1 MLPDPQV
8 PPSPMAPQDPA
19 LDPLFAL
26 TWAAAAT
33 TTIRLATGIVI
44 LPQRNPVVLAKQI
57 ASVDVLSGGRFT
69 FGVGVGYLEPE
80 FRAIGAN
87 YEERGAVT
95 DEYLDAMTSLW
106 YDEHPEYHGRF
117 VDFAGIDAH
126 PRPVQRPIPIVVGGH
141 TRFGVPP
148 HGHPR
153 PRLVRL
159 RADAGDRRR
168 VPRRASRHA
177 AERIERPA
185 GARRDR
191 DHGDATW
198 SPDQGDRWGV
208 RRPRR
213 RSSGRDAAPGGGRR
227 AAGSSTPRR
236 RPSTASEAVSSARR
250 EYRGSHGSDPLPE
263 DADPAE
269 VAAHLRQYG
278 YAIVDDLADEA
289 TMDQLAAEVAPY
301 VEASDAGRDEY
312 DGRFT
317 RRTGALIARCPTV
330 RQLVMHPTAVGV
342 AQHLM
347 AQATTIQLHLTQL
360 ITISPG
366 ESQQKLHRDQMAFD
380 FYPVRRRLPRA
391 VQHDVGVDRL
401 HGENGAT
408 HILPG
413 TSTMDDEAAL
423 AVPDGAGDDARGS
436 CLFYEGK
443 VLHGGGANR
452 SDGDRRGV
460 NITYAVGWVRQEEN
474 QYLATPPEIARTL
487 DDDLL
492 RMMGY
497 QQGAFALGY
506 VGDQEDPLAHLR
518 GEPRQGEGD
527 RRDGATQRRH
537 PHLRRRTGLRQL
549 SDQIERATRRPSR
562 IASCTV
568 RGATQS
574 PAR

>member
-1 MLPDPQV
+1 M
-8 PPSPMAPQDPA
+8 
-19 LDPLFAL
+19 AL
-26 TWAAAAT
+26 TH
-33 TTIRLATGIVI
+33 
-44 LPQRNPVVLAKQI
+44 
-57 ASVDVLSGGRFT
+57 F
-69 FGVGVGYLEPE
+69 
-80 FRAIGAN
+80 
-87 YEERGAVT
+87 
-95 DEYLDAMTSLW
+95 
-106 YDEHPEYHGRF
+106 
-117 VDFAGIDAH
+117 
-126 PRPVQRPIPIVVGGH
+126 PR
-141 TRFGVPP
+141 
-148 HGHPR
+148 
-153 PRLVRL
+153 
-159 RADAGDRRR
+159 
-168 VPRRASRHA
+168 
-177 AERIERPA
+177 
-185 GARRDR
+185 
-191 DHGDATW
+191 
-198 SPDQGDRWGV
+198 
-208 RRPRR
+208 
-213 RSSGRDAAPGGGRR
+213 
-227 AAGSSTPRR
+227 
-236 RPSTASEAVSSARR
+236 
-250 EYRGSHGSDPLPE
+250 

-278 YAIVDDLADEA
+278 YAIVDDLVDEA

-317 RRTGALIARCPTV
+317 RRTGALIARCPAV
-330 RQLVMHPTAVGV
+330 RPLVMHPTAVGV

-380 FYPVRRRLPRA
+380 FYPFA
-391 VQHDVGVDRL
+391 ADYHVQCNTMWALTDFTA
-401 HGENGAT
+401 ENGAT

-423 AVPDGAGDDARGS
+423 AVPEERATMSRGS

-518 GEPRQGEGD
+518 GSRGKVKVIGEMV
-527 RRDGATQRRH
+527 QRNDDI
-537 PHLRRRTGLRQL
+537 RTFVDELA
-549 SDQIERATRRPSR
+549 SDN
-562 IASCTV
+562 
-568 RGATQS
+568 
-574 PAR
+574 